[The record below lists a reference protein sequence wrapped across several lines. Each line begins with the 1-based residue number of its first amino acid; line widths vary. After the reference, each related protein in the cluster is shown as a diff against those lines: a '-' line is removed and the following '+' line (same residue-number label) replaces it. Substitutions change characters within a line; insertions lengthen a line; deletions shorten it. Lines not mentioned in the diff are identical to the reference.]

1 MLSAYMVEPK
11 TVQQPA
17 ATDDQQ
23 AERRRADGDEDEH
36 RARQL
41 AETYSYLLDV
51 SAVVVLYAEDAG
63 AVSLR
68 SEATGASVPTARRR
82 TAADKPSLQLF
93 ERRLTKARPSAQRG
107 RADGGRVTPKQGSG
121 SESELCAL
129 DAGKAL

>member
-1 MLSAYMVEPK
+1 MKCVVHLMLSAFMVEPM
-11 TVQQPA
+11 TGQQPA

-23 AERRRADGDEDEH
+23 AARRSTDGDKDEH

-82 TAADKPSLQLF
+82 TAADKPSLHY
-93 ERRLTKARPSAQRG
+93 S
-107 RADGGRVTPKQGSG
+107 SG
-121 SESELCAL
+121 
-129 DAGKAL
+129 D